1 MYVKYLTLKI
11 LHFKYLRKFPIG
23 DGPSSSCKSEQHKFL
38 RIMFAIYKIILNLI
52 KLKAWIIRAKHHF
65 YNEGQNIIL
74 NKIRFNN
81 NKNQL
86 MCVRKS
92 VKGKQN
98 WNPLR
103 RQKIIKKKFSTILYI
118 FNTETL
124 SI

>member
-1 MYVKYLTLKI
+1 
-11 LHFKYLRKFPIG
+11 
-23 DGPSSSCKSEQHKFL
+23 
-38 RIMFAIYKIILNLI
+38 MFAIYKIILNLI

-103 RQKIIKKKFSTILYI
+103 RQKIIKKKVQHHFIY
-118 FNTETL
+118 F
-124 SI
+124 

>member
-1 MYVKYLTLKI
+1 M
-11 LHFKYLRKFPIG
+11 
-23 DGPSSSCKSEQHKFL
+23 
-38 RIMFAIYKIILNLI
+38 I

-103 RQKIIKKKFSTILYI
+103 RQKIIKKSSAPFYI
-118 FNTETL
+118 FLIQKRYPYSELFIHTKHSEIQAERNIYHHENML
-124 SI
+124 SKIYLQIT